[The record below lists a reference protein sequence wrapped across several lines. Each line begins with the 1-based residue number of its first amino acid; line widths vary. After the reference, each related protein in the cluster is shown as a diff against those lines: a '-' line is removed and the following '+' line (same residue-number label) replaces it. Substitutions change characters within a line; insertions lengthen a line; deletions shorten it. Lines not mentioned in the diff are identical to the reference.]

1 MTVSSF
7 AKEAGFNCV
16 CMPCPNREI
25 NGAYVGDLLSWVM
38 GKAEPDNV
46 WITIMSN
53 LNIVAVSTLA
63 DISCIVLAENV
74 APDEEAL
81 AAAKVKG
88 VNILSTNLS
97 AYDAAVKTSVI
108 IS

>member
-1 MTVSSF
+1 MTVSDF
-7 AKEAGFNCV
+7 AKLGEFQSV
-16 CMPCPNREI
+16 CIPSPERKI

-53 LNIVAVSTLA
+53 LNIVAVATLA
-63 DISCIVLAENV
+63 DISVIVLAEGV
-74 APDEEAL
+74 MPDADAL
-81 AAAKVKG
+81 EAAKAKG
-88 VNILSTNLS
+88 INILATKLS
-97 AYDAAVKTSVI
+97 SYDVSIKISEI

>member
-7 AKEAGFNCV
+7 AKESGFNCV
-16 CMPCPNREI
+16 CMPTPHRTI

-53 LNIVAVSTLA
+53 LNIVAVSTLVDVA
-63 DISCIVLAENV
+63 CVVLAENV
-74 APDEEAL
+74 TLDEGVL
-81 AAAKVKG
+81 DIAKAKG
-88 VNILSTNLS
+88 VNVFSTSLSS
-97 AYDAAVKTSVI
+97 YEAAIKISGI